1 MSQPYLGTIMLAAF
15 NFTPGGYLRCDGQIL
30 SIARFTA
37 LFSLIGTTY
46 GGNGSTTFAL
56 PDFRGRTGVGL
67 SSSGGGPTV
76 LLGDQFGRES
86 VALTTANIPSHSHS
100 LNAVG
105 GLASTAVPDSSATL
119 ARVSTD
125 DGTPVDAYS
134 ASPPDTS
141 LDAASIS
148 AQGGGNAINV
158 RNPYLGLNFVIAV
171 QGIYPARN

>member
-1 MSQPYLGTIMLAAF
+1 MSQPYLGTIMLAPY
-15 NFTPGGYLRCDGQIL
+15 NFAPRGYHFCHGQL
-30 SIARFTA
+30 LPIASNTA

-67 SSSGGGPTV
+67 GGAPGV
-76 LLGDQFGRES
+76 VLGDQFGRES
-86 VALTTANIPSHSHS
+86 VTLTTANLPSHSHG
-100 LNAVG
+100 LAAQG

-141 LDAASIS
+141 LDAASVS
-148 AQGGGNAINV
+148 PQGGGIAINV

-171 QGIYPARN
+171 QGIFPSRN